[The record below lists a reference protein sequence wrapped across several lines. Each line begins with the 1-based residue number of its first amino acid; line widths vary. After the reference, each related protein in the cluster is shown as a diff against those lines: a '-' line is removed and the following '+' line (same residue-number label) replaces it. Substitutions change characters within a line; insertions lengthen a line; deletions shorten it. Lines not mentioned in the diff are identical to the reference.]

1 MSIRISIADDHPM
14 VINGMKEMLS
24 NYKNIDVIHT
34 YNNGADLMQGLKEAL
49 PDVLLLD
56 IQMPGQ
62 GGDELTPVIVKTY
75 PSVRILAITNF
86 DNTLYVNNMLQNGAL
101 GYLLKNTDEQT
112 LIAAIET
119 VYQNKQFLKPEMAE
133 KLKEFRRQ
141 LKRQTSSKF
150 SLTPREK
157 QILQLIVNEYSSQEI
172 AAQLNLSLRT
182 VENYRLNLSLK
193 LEVKNT
199 AGLVRKAI
207 MMGLDT
213 NTPNP

>member
-1 MSIRISIADDHPM
+1 MNIRINIADDHPM

-24 NYKNIDVIHT
+24 HYKQIEIVNT
-34 YNNGADLMQGLKEAL
+34 YRNGIDLMNGLKNSL

-62 GGDELTPVIVKTY
+62 SGDELTPLILKAY
-75 PSVRILAITNF
+75 PSIRILAITNF

-112 LIAAIET
+112 LVSAIET
-119 VYQNKQFLKPEMAE
+119 VFQNKQFLKPEMDE

-141 LKRQTSSKF
+141 LKRQTSAKF

-157 QILQLIVNEYSSQEI
+157 QILQLIINECSSQEI

-193 LEVKNT
+193 LEVKNM

-207 MMGLDT
+207 MMGLVDK
-213 NTPNP
+213 

>member
-1 MSIRISIADDHPM
+1 MNIRINIADDHPM
-14 VINGMKEMLS
+14 VINGIKEMVS
-24 NYKNIDVIHT
+24 HYKHIEIVNT
-34 YNNGADLMQGLKEAL
+34 YQNGTDLMNGLKNSL

-62 GGDELTPVIVKTY
+62 SGDELTPLILKAY

-112 LIAAIET
+112 LISAIET
-119 VYQNKQFLKPEMAE
+119 VFQNKQFLKPEMDE

-141 LKRQTSSKF
+141 LKRQTSAKF

-157 QILQLIVNEYSSQEI
+157 QILQLIINECSSQEI
-172 AAQLNLSLRT
+172 AEQLNLSLRT

-193 LEVKNT
+193 LEVKNM

-207 MMGLDT
+207 MMGLVDK
-213 NTPNP
+213 